1 MHFLD
6 WLYHIIPKI
15 KEEEL
20 IQIGALTYGIWDARN
35 QFIFENIDMSE
46 NTIIQKVMQNT
57 SDIIVKLGFRIR
69 KGVINLIL
77 R

>member
-20 IQIGALTYGIWDARN
+20 IQIGALTYGIWGVRN
-35 QFIFENIDMSE
+35 QFIFENIDMS
-46 NTIIQKVMQNT
+46 I
-57 SDIIVKLGFRIR
+57 
-69 KGVINLIL
+69 
-77 R
+77 